1 MRFFALLI
9 LVAVMTDASAQH
21 FAQGQV
27 WEYSSRP
34 NEAGST
40 VLINKVESDPKLGLI
55 FHVSV
60 RAVKVKNKRSLS
72 GLTTELPHFPVS
84 AKTLELSVT
93 KHLRMEPPNPE
104 YMEGYATWRRAFDQG
119 KAGIFTIPIAEI
131 VEVVE
136 KSINQ

>member
-1 MRFFALLI
+1 M
-9 LVAVMTDASAQH
+9 
-21 FAQGQV
+21 
-27 WEYSSRP
+27 
-34 NEAGST
+34 
-40 VLINKVESDPKLGLI
+40 LINKVESDPKLGLI